1 MIEGAPGVLIKFLQA
16 FRTHVLGLI
25 HHLSGVVM
33 IPVVVE
39 DTALAHQVVVG
50 LGVRERSQ
58 NGELGQ
64 VQIDLQE
71 EVNQAEDVI
80 FCLVVET

>member
-1 MIEGAPGVLIKFLQA
+1 MF
-16 FRTHVLGLI
+16 GLI
-25 HHLSGVVM
+25 YHLAGVVM

-71 EVNQAEDVI
+71 EVNQAEDVV
-80 FCLVVET
+80 FGLVVKT